1 MIMRKVMFMLMAV
14 TGLIMMACGTKNTPE
29 ATQETT
35 IEAPVDEVVLEDEV
49 ASEAEVQV
57 IQ

>member
-1 MIMRKVMFMLMAV
+1 MRKVMFMLMAV
-14 TGLIMMACGTKNTPE
+14 TGLIMTACGTKNTPE

-35 IEAPVDEVVLEDEV
+35 IEAPADEVVLEDEV
-49 ASEAEVQV
+49 APEAEVQV